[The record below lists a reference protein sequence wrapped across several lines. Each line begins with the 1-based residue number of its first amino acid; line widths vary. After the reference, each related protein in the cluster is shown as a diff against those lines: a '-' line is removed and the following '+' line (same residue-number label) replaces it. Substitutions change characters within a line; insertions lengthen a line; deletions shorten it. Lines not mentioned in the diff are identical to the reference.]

1 MELKLWNVH
10 TIHAKWH
17 LIPWQILDIPLPVSF
32 STSHP
37 TRCPFQVISILLGAA
52 FKKKWPTKCWQVP
65 YIKLPP
71 HPPPLS
77 PSHLFHKRVSRLGLA
92 QHRYSVAGVDWE
104 VFFNISG
111 SLDLSSGHT
120 YSVLMMNN
128 VHTSALIQTWSLP
141 EFEICMDKVC
151 ADGLEF

>member
-1 MELKLWNVH
+1 MKCSHYPCKMTFYTLADSGYSITCFFFNITPNML
-10 TIHAKWH
+10 
-17 LIPWQILDIPLPVSF
+17 SF
-32 STSHP
+32 SSYIHP
-37 TRCPFQVISILLGAA
+37 TWCSFQ
-52 FKKKWPTKCWQVP
+52 KKWPTKCWWVP

-77 PSHLFHKRVSRLGLA
+77 PRHLFHKQVSRLGLA

-104 VFFNISG
+104 FFFYISG

-151 ADGLEF
+151 AAGPEF